1 MSQSKFKMSISL
13 NVLNHLGLNLYSNT
27 PAVIAEVI
35 ANAWD
40 ADATEVRID
49 YDMDEKSVTVSDNGF
64 GMDADDINGKYLH
77 IGYQKRNT
85 AGGEKTPSGRRPMG
99 RKGIGKLSMFSIA
112 NKILVQSKKDGEKNA
127 FLMDA
132 DKIKECL
139 QKSTPEV
146 VGEYRPEEK
155 AFDEN
160 LLKGPKGTV
169 VKITDLKKRL
179 TQLSVSG
186 LKKRLARR
194 FSVIKGGNDFKVVLN
209 GDEVTYADRDYF
221 HKARFLFQYGGDDF
235 SRHCDNLDTDEQG
248 KHCVYARDH
257 EFDEKG
263 KPAKGGKHQIKGW
276 IAVANRSN
284 DLDGKREDA
293 DGEESDD
300 NLNNIVIVVRGKVA
314 QEDILH
320 QYRMGGLITKY
331 LYGEIEADFLD
342 EDSEDDI
349 ATSSRQQIIEDA
361 PRYKA
366 LKNFLDGE
374 LRHIWK
380 ETNTLKE
387 KQGVKK
393 ALAYHPKIKEWYE
406 NLRGNLQEKADRI
419 FGGIERIEVD
429 EEDKSTLYVNGIL
442 AFERMKMQYAL
453 DSLNGMEPEQIET
466 MLRIFKDA
474 DEVEAVL
481 YHEIVDG
488 RLAVINS
495 LQKLTTDD
503 EKERVI
509 QEYVFDHLWLLDPAW
524 ERATAEAKMEE
535 SIQKVIDDENA
546 RDQKSMLRVDIKYR
560 RVLGAH
566 VLVELKRASVSA
578 SKAEL
583 EEQVKRYIRATKKEL
598 AARQSGKHRKLPANI
613 EAVCIVG
620 KLPRGW
626 DDPDVMDSDIQSLVP
641 LGIKI
646 LTYKELIDNAH
657 EAYAK
662 FIKAQDKVGKLREL
676 IRDVKDIP
684 ESNRSP

>member
-1 MSQSKFKMSISL
+1 MSESKFKMSISL

-49 YDMDEKSVTVSDNGF
+49 YDMAEKSVTVLDNGF
-64 GMDADDINGKYLH
+64 GMDEEDINSKYLH
-77 IGYQKRNT
+77 IGYQKRNDPKGST
-85 AGGEKTPSGRRPMG
+85 TPLGRRPMG

-112 NKILVQSKKDGEKNA
+112 NKILVQSKKDEEKNA

-132 DKIKECL
+132 KKIQECL
-139 QKSTPEV
+139 QNSTPED

-155 AFDEN
+155 AFDAN
-160 LLKGPKGTV
+160 LLEWPAGTV

-179 TQLSVSG
+179 TQMSPKG

-194 FSVIKGGNDFKVVLN
+194 FSVIEGGDNFKVVLN
-209 GDEVTYADRDYF
+209 GDEITYADRDYF
-221 HKARFLFQYGGDDF
+221 HKARFLFQYGEGDF
-235 SRHCDNLDTDEQG
+235 SRDCTKLDEDEQG
-248 KHCVYARDH
+248 KPCIYAREC
-257 EFDEKG
+257 EFDENG
-263 KPAKGGKHQIKGW
+263 KPAKGGKYQIKGW
-276 IAVANRSN
+276 IAVAHRSN
-284 DLDGKREDA
+284 DLDEMNTDA
-293 DGEESDD
+293 DGKESDD

-349 ATSSRQQIIEDA
+349 ATSSRQKIIEDA

-380 ETNTLKE
+380 VTNTLKE

-393 ALAYHPKIKEWYE
+393 ALAYHPKIKEWYSK
-406 NLRGNLQEKADRI
+406 LSGHLQKKADRV

-429 EEDKSTLYVNGIL
+429 EEDKATLYVNGIL
-442 AFERMKMQYAL
+442 AFEKMKMQYAL
-453 DSLNGMEPEQIET
+453 DMLNDMGPEQIET
-466 MLRIFKDA
+466 MLRIFNDA
-474 DEVEAVL
+474 DEIEAVL
-481 YHEIVDG
+481 YHEIVEG
-488 RLAVINS
+488 RLDVIGS
-495 LQKLTTDD
+495 LQKVTTDD

-509 QEYVFDHLWLLDPAW
+509 QKYVFEHLWLLDPAW
-524 ERATAEAKMEE
+524 ERATAEAKMEA

-546 RDQKSMLRVDIKYR
+546 RDRKATLRVDIKYR

-598 AARQSGKHRKLPANI
+598 GERGKRSANI

-620 KLPRGW
+620 KSPRGW

-657 EAYAK
+657 AAYSK

-676 IRDVKDIP
+676 IRDVRDIP

>member
-49 YDMDEKSVTVSDNGF
+49 YDMNEKSVTVSDNGF
-64 GMDADDINGKYLH
+64 GMDADDINSKYLH
-77 IGYQKRNT
+77 IGYQKRNSS
-85 AGGEKTPSGRRPMG
+85 GGEKTPSGRRPMG

-112 NKILVQSKKDGEKNA
+112 NKILVQSKKGGEKNA

-132 DKIKECL
+132 DKIKKCL
-139 QKSTPEV
+139 QKSTPEA

-179 TQLSVSG
+179 TQMSVNG

-194 FSVIKGGNDFKVVLN
+194 FSVIRGGNNFKVVLN
-209 GDEVTYADRDYF
+209 GDEITYADRDYF
-221 HKARFLFQYGGDDF
+221 HKARFLFQYGEEDF
-235 SRHCDNLDTDEQG
+235 SRHCAKLDKDEQN
-248 KHCVYARDH
+248 KPCAYARSH
-257 EFDEKG
+257 EFDVDGE
-263 KPAKGGKHQIKGW
+263 PVAGGKYQIKGW
-276 IAVANRSN
+276 IAVAHRSN
-284 DLDGKREDA
+284 DLDEKITGA
-293 DGEESDD
+293 DGAKSDD

-320 QYRMGGLITKY
+320 RYRMGGLITKY

-349 ATSSRQQIIEDA
+349 ATSSRQNFIEDA

-393 ALAYHPKIKEWYE
+393 ALAYHPKIKEWYGK
-406 NLRGNLQEKADRI
+406 LSGYLKKKADRV

-429 EEDKSTLYVNGIL
+429 EKDKATLYVNGIL
-442 AFERMKMQYAL
+442 AFEEMRMDSAL
-453 DSLNGMEPEQIET
+453 DRLSNLEPEQLEV
-466 MLRIFKDA
+466 MLRIFEDA
-474 DEVEAVL
+474 DGIEAGH
-481 YHEIVDG
+481 YYRIVNA
-488 RLAVINS
+488 RLKVVKA
-495 LQKLTTDD
+495 LRKLTTQD
-503 EKERVI
+503 EKEKAL
-509 QEYVFDHLWLLDPAW
+509 QKYVFKRLWLLDPAW
-524 ERATAEAKMEE
+524 ERATAEAEMEATIQQVIEDE
-535 SIQKVIDDENA
+535 SAKDKKSV
-546 RDQKSMLRVDIKYR
+546 RDMRADIKYR
-560 RVLGAH
+560 KVSGAH
-566 VLVELKRASVSA
+566 VIVELKRASRKI
-578 SKAEL
+578 SKSEL
-583 EEQVKRYIRATKKEL
+583 EGQISKYMRVVEDQLSSHNASTE
-598 AARQSGKHRKLPANI
+598 NI
-613 EAVCIVG
+613 EGICIVG
-620 KLPRGW
+620 KLPHGW
-626 DDPDVMDSDIQSLVP
+626 EKPNVKRRESQSLVP

-646 LTYKELIDNAH
+646 LTYDELIHNACS
-657 EAYAK
+657 AYAK
-662 FIKAQDKVGKLREL
+662 FIEAQVEVGELRAL
-676 IRDVKDIP
+676 IREISEIS
-684 ESNRSP
+684 ESEKNSS

>member
-1 MSQSKFKMSISL
+1 MRQSKFKMSISL

-40 ADATEVRID
+40 ADATEVDIN
-49 YDMDEKSVTVSDNGF
+49 YDKKEKSVTVLDDGF
-64 GMDADDINGKYLH
+64 GMDEKDINKKYLH
-77 IGYQKRNT
+77 IGYQKRRDLK
-85 AGGEKTPSGRRPMG
+85 GGATTPMGRRPMG
-99 RKGIGKLSMFSIA
+99 RKGIGKLSLFSIA
-112 NKILVQSKKDGEKNA
+112 NKILVQSKKGVDENA

-132 DKIKECL
+132 EEIRKCL
-139 QKSTPEV
+139 QKSTPEA
-146 VGEYRPEEK
+146 VGEYRPEERP
-155 AFDEN
+155 FDKS
-160 LLKGPKGTV
+160 LLKGTKGTV

-179 TQLSVSG
+179 TQMSVNG

-194 FSVIKGGNDFKVVLN
+194 FSVIEGGNNFKILLN
-209 GDEVTYADRDYF
+209 GEEITYADRGYF

-235 SRHCDNLDTDEQG
+235 SRHCGKLDKDEQDNP
-248 KHCVYARDH
+248 CAYVRPC
-257 EFDEKG
+257 EFGEDG
-263 KPAKGGKHQIKGW
+263 KPIKNGKYQIKGW
-276 IAVANRSN
+276 IAVAHRSN
-284 DLDGKREDA
+284 DLDEKITGSGGAK
-293 DGEESDD
+293 SDD

-349 ATSSRQQIIEDA
+349 ATSSRQKIIEDA

-393 ALAYHPKIKEWYE
+393 ALDYHPKIEEWYN
-406 NLRGNLQEKADRI
+406 NLKGHLQKKADRI

-429 EEDKSTLYVNGIL
+429 EKDKATLYVNGIL
-442 AFERMKMQYAL
+442 AFEKMKIQYAL
-453 DSLNGMEPEQIET
+453 DSLDDLEPEQIET
-466 MLRIFKDA
+466 ILRIFKDA
-474 DEVEAVL
+474 DEIEAAL

-488 RLAVINS
+488 RLKVISS
-495 LQKLTTDD
+495 LQALTTDD
-503 EKERVI
+503 EKEKVL
-509 QEYVFDHLWLLDPAW
+509 QEYVFDRLWLLDPAW
-524 ERATAEAKMEE
+524 ERATAEAKMEA

-546 RDQKSMLRVDIKYR
+546 RDRKATLRVDIKYR

-566 VLVELKRASVSA
+566 VIVELKRASVSA

-583 EEQVKRYIRATKKEL
+583 EEQVKKYMRATKKEL
-598 AARQSGKHRKLPANI
+598 GEHGKSSVNI
-613 EAVCIVG
+613 EAICIVG
-620 KLPRGW
+620 KSPRGW
-626 DDPDVMDSDIQSLVP
+626 DDPEVRKSDIQSLVP
-641 LGIKI
+641 LSIKI

-657 EAYAK
+657 SAYAK

-676 IRDVKDIP
+676 IREVRNIP
-684 ESNRSP
+684 ESENSP